1 MATSTR
7 SAFSVARCERR
18 RGVQI
23 TALAA
28 LTFAFFLLYRGASI
42 MRFICFGY
50 CAILVMFGFLTE
62 ALAQG
67 VAPEQLQSLFR
78 QGAQEMHAGDSAA
91 AEATFR
97 KATEVDPGFAPAQL
111 DLGLAELKQGK
122 LLDAI
127 RSIRKS
133 LELDPSSPG
142 AHLFL
147 GIAEYQSSHGDD
159 AIADLQR
166 ALEEDPR
173 NTQALTWLGIVEMNT
188 GHPDKAAEPLDRA
201 AELAPGDESILDYRV
216 QAHMAAAKQSYAEL
230 YKLDPA
236 SWRLHRLNAAI
247 DAQAL
252 NHKEA
257 IEEYQ
262 MAIKLAPREAD
273 LYEGMGWEYR
283 QLGQADRAA
292 NAFAEQLR
300 LTPGNPI
307 AMYNLGSAE
316 VDSGQ
321 EHAAL
326 PLLEQVVKI
335 YNHPTGADYYL
346 GRALAAEGR
355 HEEALRAFQSATT
368 LTGEMQRR
376 AWYQLSQEY
385 RRLGKTTDAHA
396 AVLKYQD
403 LRQAADQA
411 QAKEEDWRK
420 LNAANDAASG
430 IKGQQ

>member
-1 MATSTR
+1 M
-7 SAFSVARCERR
+7 
-18 RGVQI
+18 
-23 TALAA
+23 
-28 LTFAFFLLYRGASI
+28 
-42 MRFICFGY
+42 MRLIGFGC
-50 CAILVMFGFLTE
+50 CAILVVFGFLTE
-62 ALAQG
+62 AIAQSA
-67 VAPEQLQSLFR
+67 APEQLQSLFR
-78 QGAQEMHAGDSAA
+78 QGAQEMHAGDAAA
-91 AEATFR
+91 AETTFR
-97 KATEVDPGFAPAQL
+97 KATEVDPRFAPAHL

-127 RSIRKS
+127 ASIRKS

-166 ALEEDPR
+166 ALEEDPK

-201 AELAPGDESILDYRV
+201 AELAPTDENILDYRV

-236 SWRLHRLNAAI
+236 SWRLHRLNAVI

-252 NHKEA
+252 DHKDA
-257 IEEYQ
+257 IHEYQ
-262 MAIKLAPREAD
+262 MAIDLAPREAD

-283 QLGQADRAA
+283 QLGQADQAA
-292 NAFAEQLR
+292 KAFAEQLK

-307 AMYNLGSAE
+307 AMYNLGSAL

-321 EHAAL
+321 EHAAI

-335 YNHPTGADYYL
+335 YNQPTGADYYL
-346 GRALAAEGR
+346 GRALAAEGKG
-355 HEEALRAFQSATT
+355 EEAVRAFQRATA
-368 LTGEMQRR
+368 LAGEMQRR
-376 AWYQLSQEY
+376 AWYELAQEY
-385 RRLGKTTDAHA
+385 RRLGRTTEARA
-396 AVLKYQD
+396 AVLKYQE
-403 LRQAADQA
+403 LRQAADQT
-411 QAKEEDWRK
+411 QAKEGEDWRK
-420 LNAANDAASG
+420 LNASNAAASATR
-430 IKGQQ
+430 GQQ